1 MNGQDWKQVD
11 IGRKHGASL
20 TNSEILMKQQHAKR
34 TGNTISKHKTVFKNT
49 PDNAKT
55 LDDATESLK
64 IDKLRHGKDIM
75 QARSAKKMTRK
86 QLAAR
91 LSLKEEV
98 IASFENNSVLSTPA
112 NKQILNKIKRCL
124 SIK

>member
-1 MNGQDWKQVD
+1 MSHQDWKPVD
-11 IGRKHGASL
+11 IGRKSGGAL
-20 TNSEILMKQQHAKR
+20 TNSEILMKQQQAKR
-34 TGNTISKHKTVFKNT
+34 NGNTISKHKTVFKNA
-49 PDNAKT
+49 PDNAKK
-55 LDDATESLK
+55 LDDATESSK

-86 QLAAR
+86 QLASR

-98 IASFENNSVLSTPA
+98 IAGFENNSVLATPA
-112 NKQILNKIKRCL
+112 NNQILNKIKRCL

>member
-11 IGRKHGASL
+11 IGRKHGGAL
-20 TNSEILMKQQHAKR
+20 TNSEILMKQQQAKR
-34 TGNTISKHKTVFKNT
+34 NGNTISKHKTVFKNA
-49 PDNAKT
+49 PDNAKK
-55 LDDATESLK
+55 LDDATESSK

-86 QLAAR
+86 QLASR

-98 IASFENNSVLSTPA
+98 IASFENNSVIATPA

>member
-1 MNGQDWKQVD
+1 MLDNPV
-11 IGRKHGASL
+11 IITAGRNAVPIKNSMSFDATGA
-20 TNSEILMKQQHAKR
+20 NNKAP
-34 TGNTISKHKTVFKNT
+34 NA
-49 PDNAKT
+49 PDNAKK
-55 LDDATESLK
+55 LDDATESSK

-75 QARSAKKMTRK
+75 QARTSKKMTRK

-98 IASFENNSVLSTPA
+98 IAGFENNSVLATPA